1 MTQKELL
8 YFEDAIGHENII
20 IKILEDTKNKLTDEN
35 LVSFIDININTHTTI
50 IDNLIKKL
58 EEKANG

>member
-8 YFEDAIGHENII
+8 YVEDAIGHENII
-20 IKILEDTKNKLTDEN
+20 IKVCQNTIEN
-35 LVSFIDININTHTTI
+35 LDDEKLISFLENELKGHKSMKEK
-50 IDNLIKKL
+50 LIEML

>member
-8 YFEDAIGHENII
+8 YFEDAVEHESII

-50 IDNLIKKL
+50 KDNLIKKL